1 MLKNDTIL
9 ISDNE
14 KNTLYNIIHTVHNN
28 SIKPMIREAAII
40 RSAYQIYN
48 ILIRMDYKTY
58 ENQ

>member
-1 MLKNDTIL
+1 
-9 ISDNE
+9 
-14 KNTLYNIIHTVHNN
+14 
-28 SIKPMIREAAII
+28 MIREAAII